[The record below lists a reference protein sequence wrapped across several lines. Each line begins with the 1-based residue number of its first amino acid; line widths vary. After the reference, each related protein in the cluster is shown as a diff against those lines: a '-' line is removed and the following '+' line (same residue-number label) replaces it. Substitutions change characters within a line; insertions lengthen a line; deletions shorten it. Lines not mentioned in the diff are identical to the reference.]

1 MLLQMPIECILAKT
15 ETTAIAI
22 TTRGI
27 GRTLLGQ
34 FLAIGGRGEG
44 GEAIARGYYFGQ
56 SDLLS
61 GGLSSPQPSSEGAS
75 LPTCG
80 FCNSGNIVGK
90 SETSVLLPQR
100 HYLATSQLEGRVCGS
115 Y

>member
-61 GGLSSPQPSSEGAS
+61 GGLSSEGG
-75 LPTCG
+75 G
-80 FCNSGNIVGK
+80 F
-90 SETSVLLPQR
+90 
-100 HYLATSQLEGRVCGS
+100 LAEVRF
-115 Y
+115 